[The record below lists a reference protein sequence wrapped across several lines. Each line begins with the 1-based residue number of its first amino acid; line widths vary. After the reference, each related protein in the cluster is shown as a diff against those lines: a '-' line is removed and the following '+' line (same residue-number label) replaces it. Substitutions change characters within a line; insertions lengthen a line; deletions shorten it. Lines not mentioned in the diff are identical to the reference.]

1 MQKDTVKSFI
11 DQLEAKKGRQLKVRN
26 AYDIEAFAKT
36 LFNMEAVVD
45 DDEFA
50 YYAEKSKELDFKM
63 PDTIARYLYFHS
75 PDPRPWLE
83 DIYVFAKFLGI
94 EDPEHDAEP
103 ETPKYHM
110 DVRII
115 NGKLAIEWWELPE
128 NW

>member
-11 DQLEAKKGRQLKVRN
+11 DQLEAKEGRRLKVRN
-26 AYDIEAFAKT
+26 AYDIEAIAKT
-36 LFNMEAVVD
+36 LFNTEVDVD

-50 YYAEKSKELDFKM
+50 YYAEKSKEAGFKM
-63 PDTIARYLYFHS
+63 PDDIARYLYFRK

-83 DIYVFAKFLGI
+83 DIYAFAKFLGI
-94 EDPEHDAEP
+94 EDPEHETDP
-103 ETPKYHM
+103 QTPKYHM

-115 NGKLAIEWWELPE
+115 NDKLAIEWWEFPK